1 MVKILS
7 ESRRRRERRQRA
19 LARYRWW
26 LVKQNHLK
34 PSKQALQVWHDQLAA
49 HHSRDPRLLKSIKA
63 AMASATNAE
72 LAPWKCSCMRLNKKT
87 AEYCGQCGK
96 HWSKVPV
103 QEEQWNQWSHW
114 EGRESR
120 PRTRN
125 QESSSTR
132 SVSRRKKNKG
142 KGKGKEGSKKGKD
155 AESGSMFALPS
166 PFSNYQ
172 STVASTTPWVGDA
185 TTMEASPFQVS
196 QSAQAIQA
204 TTNSELVAALNRA
217 YGSREHMPAEVRDL
231 VEKAAQQTSKS
242 ITKELHTETSNLGRA
257 KKALVE
263 IVESRRQHRQAWTQH
278 LRDAIA
284 LWNQQ
289 LQQFTEHQAML
300 SEREGRA
307 MREIQAAT
315 RAIQELNNKAVGG
328 PEKVFTPA
336 MPDIMENT
344 LEEPKRDQEA
354 EELKA
359 QLHKVLTDCAKAAGL
374 EIKDKAEQ
382 KEEIV
387 TVDSDKEDQQSGKRL
402 RSAEA
407 PKSS

>member
-19 LARYRWW
+19 QARYQWW

-34 PSKQALQVWHDQLAA
+34 PCKQTLQNWHNQLAA

-63 AMASATNAE
+63 AMANATTAE
-72 LAPWKCSCMRLNKKT
+72 LVPWKCSCTRLNKKT

-96 HWSKVPV
+96 HWSKVTA
-103 QEEQWNQWSHW
+103 QEDQWNQWSQW
-114 EGRESR
+114 EGWEDR
-120 PRTRN
+120 PKTRK
-125 QESSSTR
+125 QESSTAR
-132 SVSRRKKNKG
+132 SASRRRKNKG

-155 AESGSMFALPS
+155 TESGSMFTLPS
-166 PFSNYQ
+166 PFSDYQ
-172 STVASTTPWVGDA
+172 STAASTTPWVGDA
-185 TTMEASPFQVS
+185 APSETSPFQVS
-196 QSAQAIQA
+196 QSAQAMQA
-204 TTNSELVAALNRA
+204 ATNNELAAALSRA
-217 YGSREHMPAEVRDL
+217 YGSRDQMPAEVREL
-231 VEKAAQQTSKS
+231 VDKAAQQTSKS
-242 ITKELHTETSNLGRA
+242 ITKELHSETSNLGRA

-284 LWNQQ
+284 LWNKQ

-328 PEKVFTPA
+328 PEKVFTPT
-336 MPDIMENT
+336 MPEIMENT
-344 LEEPKRDQEA
+344 VEEPKKDQEA

-374 EIKDKAEQ
+374 EVKDKVEQ

-387 TVDSDKEDQQSGKRL
+387 TVDSDKEDQQTGKRQ
-402 RSAEA
+402 RSTEG